1 MAQKK
6 TMQKKPPGQKVVEK
20 KNPVQD
26 AGRKKL
32 LYILGAIVFGVSFIF
47 YARSINNEYALDD
60 GIVIEKNEYV
70 HQGFAGIGDILT
82 KDAYASFLA
91 QLGSKGQLAG
101 GRYRPLSIVTFAIEY
116 QWFGFKVND
125 VIHVTGRDGK
135 VYEGKITQVA
145 PGGEVSYKTKEGQP
159 GSINFANIHEFKK
172 LAHFQHFINVL
183 LFACSMVLLFWFL
196 YEALLKELKN
206 REYLAFFITLV
217 FAMHPIHSEVVANI
231 KSRDEILSFLFIMG
245 TLIHFGRFIKKPSP
259 VGGIL
264 TGVLFFMAML
274 SKEYAAV
281 LFFIMPVWAYMAS
294 KKLDWQKMGMSLLPL
309 VAAFL
314 PYMALRLGT
323 GTSGS
328 ADGVRPDV
336 LNDPYLF
343 ATPTQKIATEIYIL
357 FKYLW
362 LQLAPYPLASD
373 YSFKTIAYRNFSSPD
388 VILSIVVHL
397 GLIMA
402 SVWAFIKKNWILT
415 FAAMFYFL
423 NLALVSNF
431 IFDIGATMGERL
443 VYNSSLGLMIVIFYG
458 LYVLAQKWKNEK
470 GFLYLGGAVIA
481 ILVVPYFII
490 VQERNAAW
498 KNDYTLA
505 TTDVKTNSNS
515 ALLNANAGTYTI
527 NNSELFEYKDQ
538 EMEMT
543 LEGKKYIEKALEV
556 HPALANGWMNLA
568 VIEHKLK
575 NFESAEIAV
584 RKLIEIFPSHPK
596 VPVFLNLVSND
607 YINLGYEKYKA
618 GKPDTCF
625 YYLYKAKNLAP
636 GNPEVYYN
644 LGGAYLSITQNLD
657 SAEAYFKK
665 ALEMNPADQRS
676 ADGLSKVQ
684 LDRK

>member
-6 TMQKKPPGQKVVEK
+6 STQKKPAVQKPVEK
-20 KNPVQD
+20 KNPPGNTGD
-26 AGRKKL
+26 RKL
-32 LYILGAIVFGVSFIF
+32 LYILAAVIFAVSFIF

-70 HQGFAGIGDILT
+70 HQGFAGIQDILT

-116 QWFGFKVND
+116 QWFGFKTND
-125 VIHVTGRDGK
+125 IIHVTGRDGK
-135 VYEGKITQVA
+135 IYEGKITQVA

-172 LAHFQHFINVL
+172 LAHFQHFVNVM
-183 LFACSMVLLFWFL
+183 LFALSMVLLFWFL
-196 YEALLKELKN
+196 YEALFKHLKSSA
-206 REYLAFFITLV
+206 YLAFFVTLV

-231 KSRDEILSFLFIMG
+231 KSRDEILSFLFIMA
-245 TLIHFGRFIKKPSP
+245 TLIQFGRFINKPAAIN
-259 VGGIL
+259 GLL
-264 TGVLFFMAML
+264 TGLFFFMALL
-274 SKEYAAV
+274 SKEYAVV
-281 LFFIMPVWAYMAS
+281 LFFILPVWAYMAA
-294 KKLDWQKMGMSLLPL
+294 KKLDWVKIGLSVVPL

-314 PYMALRLGT
+314 PYIALRLGT

-343 ATPTQKIATEIYIL
+343 ATPSQKIATEIYIL

-362 LQLAPYPLASD
+362 LQLVPYPLASD
-373 YSFKTIAYRNFSSPD
+373 YSFKTIAYRDFSSPD
-388 VILSIVVHL
+388 VILSIVLHL
-397 GLIMA
+397 GLVLAGI
-402 SVWAFIKKNWILT
+402 WAFVKKNWILT

-443 VYNSSLGLMIVIFYG
+443 VYNSSLGLIIAIFYG
-458 LYVLAQKWKNEK
+458 LYVVAQKWKNEK
-470 GFLYLGGAVIA
+470 NILYLCGAVVA
-481 ILVVPYFII
+481 ILLVPYFMI
-490 VQERNAAW
+490 VQQRNAAW

-505 TTDVKTNSNS
+505 TTDVKTNPNS

-527 NNSELFEYKDQ
+527 NNSELFQYKDK

-543 LEGKKYIEKALEV
+543 LDGKKYIQKALEI

-575 NFESAEIAV
+575 NYESAEVAV

-596 VPVFLNLVSND
+596 VPAFLNLVSND

-636 GNPEVYYN
+636 ANPEVYYN

-657 SAEAYFKK
+657 SAEMYFKK
-665 ALEMNPADQRS
+665 SLQMNPADQRCI
-676 ADGLSKVQ
+676 DGLGKVQ
-684 LDRK
+684 LYRK